1 MFTFRY
7 KLLKELTGSCFIGII
22 EWVNF
27 APLKVRDY
35 HKKYYRP
42 ENTYITITGDVDEEE
57 IFKSLEPLELKAV
70 KRMAEYP
77 PFVKPFQEVYGDI
90 EKNIDKKIQFPSDE
104 EEQGHV
110 AFAWRLPYRLIDGVK
125 IMQGVKILASYLTFT
140 QVRQW
145 PNRNIRKS
153 NL

>member
-1 MFTFRY
+1 M
-7 KLLKELTGSCFIGII
+7 
-22 EWVNF
+22 
-27 APLKVRDY
+27 
-35 HKKYYRP
+35 
-42 ENTYITITGDVDEEE
+42 DEEE

-140 QVRQW
+140 QVRANGQIATSEKVAIATFETTVNVACR
-145 PNRNIRKS
+145 PFLRS
-153 NL
+153 AP